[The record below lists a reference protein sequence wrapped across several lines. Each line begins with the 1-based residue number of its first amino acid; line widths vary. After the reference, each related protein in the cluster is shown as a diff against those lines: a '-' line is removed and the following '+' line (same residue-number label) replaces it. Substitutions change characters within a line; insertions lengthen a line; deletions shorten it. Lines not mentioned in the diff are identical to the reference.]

1 MATLRFQALDKATSR
16 KPVSFE
22 ETARKSEIFAS
33 NVFNDKS
40 MRQFLTPDA
49 YKAVKNAIE
58 QGTKIDRKI
67 ADYVAMGM
75 KEWALSK
82 NVTHY
87 THWFQPLTGT
97 TAEKHDA
104 FFETSMDGSDP
115 VEKFGGSQLV
125 QQEPDASSFPNGG
138 IRNTF
143 EARGYTAWDPT
154 SPAFIFGST
163 LCIPTIFVSYT
174 GEALDNKTPLLRALS
189 AIDAAGTEV
198 AKYFDKNIK
207 KITPTLGWEQEYFL
221 IDSALAATRPDIIAT
236 GRTLLGHT
244 SSKGQ
249 QLDDHYFGSIPTRV
263 LQYMREL
270 EYECM
275 LLGIP
280 VKTRHN
286 EVAPGQFELAPIFE
300 ETNLAVDHN
309 SLLMDVMEKV
319 AERHDFKVLFHE
331 KPFKGVNGSGKHNN
345 WSLATDTGIN
355 LLAPGKTPMSN
366 LMFLTF
372 FINTI
377 KAVHD
382 YEELLRASIA
392 SASNDHRLGANEAP
406 PAIISVFI
414 GQQLTK
420 VLAELEG
427 VTNGKLSPEEKTD
440 LKLNVVGKLPD
451 VLLDNT
457 DRNRT
462 SPFAFTGNKFEFRA
476 VGSSANCAVSM
487 TTLNSIVAKQLFDF
501 KKEVDL
507 LIETKDL
514 KKDEAIFYTLRE
526 YIKGTKAILF
536 EGDGY
541 SDAWEKEAKKRG
553 LSNHKTTPEALKA
566 KVSKKA
572 FDLFAELGVMNHI
585 EVESRYE
592 IELEEYAKKIQIEG
606 RVLGD
611 IARNHVIPTAIR
623 YQNTLIENVKGLKD
637 IFEKD
642 FTKIAKEQIELIK
655 EISEHIEGINRNIDE
670 MIDERKKA
678 NNLDNTE
685 KMAAAYCD
693 KVKPYFEVIREHCDK
708 LELLVDNGIW
718 PLTKYRELFFIK

>member
-1 MATLRFQALDKATSR
+1 MNNIRSRALQQSSTRTTIEVKELDK
-16 KPVSFE
+16 
-22 ETARKSEIFAS
+22 KSVIFGT
-33 NVFNDKS
+33 NVFNDKA
-40 MRQFLTPDA
+40 MRQYLTKEA
-49 YKAVKNAIE
+49 HQAVKDAI
-58 QGTKIDRKI
+58 GNGSKIDRKV

-82 NVTHY
+82 GVTHY

-104 FFETSMDGSDP
+104 FFETSFDGSDP

-154 SPAFIFGST
+154 SPAFIYGTT

-174 GEALDNKTPLLRALS
+174 GEALDNKTPLLRALH
-189 AIDAAGTEV
+189 ALDEAATGV
-198 AKYFDKNIK
+198 VKYFDKNVK
-207 KITPTLGWEQEYFL
+207 HVSATLGWEQEYFL
-221 IDSALAATRPDIIAT
+221 VDSALANSRPDILLT

-244 SSKGQ
+244 SAKGQ
-249 QLDDHYFGSIPTRV
+249 QLEDHYFGSIPSRV
-263 LQYMREL
+263 LNYMRDL
-270 EYECM
+270 ENECM

-286 EVAPGQFELAPIFE
+286 EVAPNQFELAPIFE
-300 ETNLAVDHN
+300 EINLAVDHN
-309 SLLMDVMEKV
+309 SLLMDVMNKV
-319 AERHDFKVLFHE
+319 AERHYFKVLFHE

-355 LLAPGKTPMSN
+355 LLSPGKTPMSN
-366 LMFLTF
+366 LQFLTF

-377 KAVHD
+377 KAV
-382 YEELLRASIA
+382 YKNEELLRASIA

-427 VTNGKLSPEEKTD
+427 VSTGKLSPEEKTD

-476 VGSSANCAVSM
+476 VGSSANCANAM
-487 TTLNSIVAKQLFDF
+487 TTLSAIVAQQLKEF
-501 KKEVDL
+501 KTEVDA
-507 LIETKDL
+507 LIEKNDL
-514 KKDEAIFYTLRE
+514 KKDEAIFNILRE
-526 YIKGTKAILF
+526 YIKETKAILF

-566 KVSKKA
+566 KVSKKTIE
-572 FDLFAELGVMNHI
+572 LFEGLNIMNHTEI
-585 EVESRYE
+585 EARYE
-592 IELEEYAKKIQIEG
+592 IELEEYTKKIQIEG

-611 IARNHVIPTAIR
+611 ISRNHVIPTAIR
-623 YQNTLIENVKGLKD
+623 YQNILIENVKGLKE
-637 IFEKD
+637 IFGSSYEKV
-642 FTKIAKEQIELIK
+642 AAEQINIIK
-655 EISEHIEGINRNIDE
+655 QISENIEGINTKVEAMTN
-670 MIDERKKA
+670 ERKKA
-678 NNLDNTE
+678 NKETSIE
-685 KMAAAYCD
+685 KMASMYCN
-693 KVKPYFEVIREHCDK
+693 KVKPYFEEIRKHADD
-708 LELLVDNGIW
+708 LELLIDDELW
-718 PLTKYRELFFIK
+718 TLTKYRELLFTK

>member
-49 YKAVKNAIE
+49 YKAVKSAIE
-58 QGTKIDRKI
+58 LGTKIDRKI

-82 NVTHY
+82 GVTHY

-163 LCIPTIFVSYT
+163 LCIPTVFVSYT

-189 AIDAAGTEV
+189 AIDTAATEV
-198 AKYFDKNIK
+198 AKYFDKNVK

-355 LLAPGKTPMSN
+355 LLSPGKTPMSN

-427 VTNGKLSPEEKTD
+427 VTKGKLSPEEKTD

-476 VGSSANCAVSM
+476 VGSTANCAVAM
-487 TTLNSIVAKQLFDF
+487 TTLNSIVGKQLIDF

-514 KKDEAIFYTLRE
+514 KKDEAIFNTLRE

-592 IELEEYAKKIQIEG
+592 IELEEYTKKIQIEG

-611 IARNHVIPTAIR
+611 IARNHVIPTAIK

-670 MIDERKKA
+670 MIEERKKA
-678 NNLDNTE
+678 NNLDTTE
-685 KMAAAYCD
+685 KMAAAYCN